1 MSDDEGDNQYLTAN
15 AVDEHGRRVLPDI
28 NISSDE
34 SHGISSAVRPSAPT
48 RRPSKV
54 LNSSTDEFDTFRS
67 ASFGVRSRPVPL
79 SALPSPTYTEN
90 PSSAANRFSVLA
102 GSITSLFGAK
112 RASVASS
119 SMGDE
124 AVSPE
129 RTRRSE
135 LPGGNGPNRQS
146 YAGQPL
152 VGEDVY
158 REALLSGHQAR
169 EVSDGLT
176 PVLSR
181 GTRQESSGETA
192 LSGNSRRAL
201 GLSSEEASG
210 ETFGVQG
217 QRTGI
222 RGRVVTPGNRA
233 YEANRAASD
242 VDMASTRVGEFGEVV
257 NERQPNE
264 VLKLPDDARKAVS
277 RCALILSRSTMLT
290 LSWHSQSA
298 LFFPNSPY
306 SPAQASS
313 QAASIQEASSKL
325 SSNTPV
331 GSFRSAG
338 THVSGDTQSSGASG
352 ESPGAVRGAQ
362 YSIAAVR
369 GKQVDRVAVFSVAFT
384 Y

>member
-1 MSDDEGDNQYLTAN
+1 MTDDDGDNQYLTAN

-28 NISSDE
+28 NISSDG
-34 SHGISSAVRPSAPT
+34 SHGVSSAIRPSGPT
-48 RRPSKV
+48 RRPSEV
-54 LNSSTDEFDTFRS
+54 LNSSTDEFDTLPS
-67 ASFGVRSRPVPL
+67 ASFGARPRPVPL
-79 SALPSPTYTEN
+79 SALPSPTWTEN
-90 PSSAANRFSVLA
+90 PPSAANRFSVLA

-112 RASVASS
+112 RASMASS

-124 AVSPE
+124 AVSPND
-129 RTRRSE
+129 TRRPDLSS
-135 LPGGNGPNRQS
+135 GNGPSRQS

-152 VGEDVY
+152 VSEDVY

-169 EVSDGLT
+169 EGSDGLS
-176 PVLSR
+176 PIMSR
-181 GTRQESSGETA
+181 GTRQESSGETR

-201 GLSSEEASG
+201 GVSSEEGSG
-210 ETFGVQG
+210 ETFGVRDE
-217 QRTGI
+217 RTGN

-233 YEANRAASD
+233 YEANRAASG
-242 VDMASTRVGEFGEVV
+242 VGMASTSIGEFGQVV
-257 NERQPNE
+257 AQPTE

-277 RCALILSRSTMLT
+277 HGGLFISLLTMLIDPCR
-290 LSWHSQSA
+290 HSQSA

-338 THVSGDTQSSGASG
+338 THISGETQSSGESG
-352 ESPGAVRGAQ
+352 VSLGAVRGAQ

-369 GKQVDRVAVFSVAFT
+369 GKQVDRVSVFSVAFNH
-384 Y
+384 